1 MVFLYFV
8 ALGLIKNTE
17 GNCMRLAIII
27 FVIVIYL
34 TIGVMID
41 AALKLDDEESS
52 FFIML
57 TWPVSVI
64 CVLIGIVSSIYYR
77 ILRRSKKKH

>member
-1 MVFLYFV
+1 MSFV
-8 ALGLIKNTE
+8 
-17 GNCMRLAIII
+17 III
-27 FVIVIYL
+27 FLIVIYL

-64 CVLIGIVSSIYYR
+64 CVLIGIASSIYYW
-77 ILRRSKKKH
+77 ILRQSKKKH

>member
-1 MVFLYFV
+1 
-8 ALGLIKNTE
+8 
-17 GNCMRLAIII
+17 MRLAIII
-27 FVIVIYL
+27 FGIVIYL

-64 CVLIGIVSSIYYR
+64 CIFIGVISSIYYGIIR
-77 ILRRSKKKH
+77 KSKKNSK